1 MCGFVLGL
9 LPGPMGEKKP
19 MRTRQVH
26 ANSSVLSNSF
36 ECVDK
41 GPTHQKKG
49 GATEKRME
57 RTTVLALD

>member
-9 LPGPMGEKKP
+9 LPRPMGEKKP

-49 GATEKRME
+49 GATEKRMQ